1 MSISIEAW
9 LVSTGIVALAEVGD
23 KTQLLSLM
31 LAARFRR
38 PGPIILGILLAT
50 LANHFLAAALGTW
63 ITQTLSPDVL
73 AWILGFSFL
82 AMAAWTLIPD
92 TCDDDGTEP
101 RYGVLL
107 ATTIAFFLAEMGDK
121 TQVATIALAARY
133 DALTS
138 VVLGTTLGMMIANV
152 PVVYLGE
159 KLAHRLPVHA
169 IHRVAAVV
177 FALLGGFA
185 LSETGASGRQ
195 LLSVL
200 AGLPLIRSFE
210 PALLLDS
217 GLTVCTAAVL
227 VGVQAWAFRSGSRP
241 DRLFHPVILAVSAAV
256 LTDVASRVG
265 TGHDIVNLMSYS
277 VLFAGLLGAALL
289 IRQGS
294 GTVELRRVL
303 RLMAAMVT
311 GLAAGA
317 GWSGVAVEMTVVI
330 VIINRLF
337 QPGDRA

>member
-82 AMAAWTLIPD
+82 AMAAWMLVPD
-92 TCDDDGTEP
+92 SCDDDTTEP

-133 DALTS
+133 DALSS

-152 PVVYLGE
+152 PMVYLGE
-159 KLAHRLPVHA
+159 KLAHRLPVRT
-169 IHRVAAVV
+169 IHRLAAVV

-185 LSETGASGRQ
+185 LGETGASGRQ

-217 GLTVCTAAVL
+217 GLTVCVAAIL
-227 VGVQAWAFRSGSRP
+227 AGVHAWAFRFGRHP
-241 DRLFHPVILAVSAAV
+241 DGYLPPVILAVSTTV
-256 LTDVASRVG
+256 LTDVASRAG
-265 TGHDIVNLMSYS
+265 TGHDTVNLISHV
-277 VLFAGLLGAALL
+277 VLCAGLVGAALL

-303 RLMAAMVT
+303 CLVAAMVT
-311 GLAAGA
+311 GLATGA
-317 GWSGVAVEMTVVI
+317 GWAGIAVAMTVVI
-330 VIINRLF
+330 LITNKLF
-337 QPGDRA
+337 PAGGQT